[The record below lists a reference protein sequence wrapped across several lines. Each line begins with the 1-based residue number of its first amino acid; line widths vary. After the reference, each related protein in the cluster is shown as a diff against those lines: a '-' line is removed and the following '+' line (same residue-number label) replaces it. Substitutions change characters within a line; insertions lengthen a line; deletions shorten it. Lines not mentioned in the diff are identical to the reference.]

1 MDLSVRLPFQGEKII
16 VNGETAQ
23 KLSAANTL
31 VQHQRVLTRGRCYTC
46 SACGKSFSRS
56 SHLIRHER
64 VHTGERPYEGSEC
77 EKSFTQSS
85 NLITHR
91 RVHTE
96 KRPYDLGNMLN
107 SLPTAPVS
115 SDTRLFTL
123 DQGLVNAMNTIRPL
137 AQGFDSG
144 TTDFRRIKTSYM
156 CRDVQF
162 PFSVGQ
168 HLRSLLVV
176 PSELNLIHPNICK
189 HPRYVGAALY
199 FLTCPGP
206 LPDFCH

>member
-1 MDLSVRLPFQGEKII
+1 
-16 VNGETAQ
+16 
-23 KLSAANTL
+23 
-31 VQHQRVLTRGRCYTC
+31 
-46 SACGKSFSRS
+46 
-56 SHLIRHER
+56 
-64 VHTGERPYEGSEC
+64 
-77 EKSFTQSS
+77 
-85 NLITHR
+85 
-91 RVHTE
+91 
-96 KRPYDLGNMLN
+96 
-107 SLPTAPVS
+107 
-115 SDTRLFTL
+115 
-123 DQGLVNAMNTIRPL
+123 MNTIRPL

-206 LPDFCH
+206 LPDFCHWQFLWPKPFHLSHLAGTHSVQHSPTTVCSGKETLVFPIHRRDCEKPEHSLLSHFFDELSHWPDPFLAQRTLLVTCKNGRPYSGILLASHNSYDRIF